1 MMIPIPRSEDLLG
14 FVHILL
20 LLLELLLELYELY
33 LYNGR
38 HRIVFFDDDDDAA
51 GKHDNDLRKRK
62 RKANRNQ
69 DRGGKRH
76 RNLRVFLTAR
86 AVFIPVRNLTD

>member
-14 FVHILL
+14 FVHILLL

-38 HRIVFFDDDDDAA
+38 HRIVFFDDDAA
-51 GKHDNDLRKRK
+51 GKHDNDLWK

-76 RNLRVFLTAR
+76 QNLRVFLTAR